1 MIKGIIIA
9 IFSLSTL
16 AYSKYNVEIFCQ
28 DINVLLQRV
37 KVHTQNIENHQ
48 TTRTERGG
56 HYKRKLLS
64 KCEKGF
70 CTFKTDH
77 SSPILKYM
85 PTHPDANFEGYVA
98 YPSFSLKEEREHLKR
113 AQRAYELVMKTMPVS
128 KEQLIM
134 GDHFQDCFK
143 KYSYFKNEFDFKS
156 YLGRTKRL

>member
-16 AYSKYNVEIFCQ
+16 AYSKYDVEIFCQ

-37 KVHTQNIENHQ
+37 KIHAQNIVNHQ

-77 SSPILKYM
+77 SSPLLKYM
-85 PTHPDANFEGYVA
+85 PTHPDANFKGYVA
-98 YPSFSLKEEREHLKR
+98 FPSFSIKEERENLKM
-113 AQRAYELVMKTMPVS
+113 AQKAYEIVIKHMPIDEE
-128 KEQLIM
+128 KLLI
-134 GDHFQDCFK
+134 GHDFKDCFK
-143 KYSYFKNEFDFKS
+143 KYAFFKREFDFKD
-156 YLGRTKRL
+156 YLGR